1 MASADKWLTAKL
13 REDGARLREVRG
25 DLLRK
30 EQGGS
35 QRWFQGPEGC
45 DLFLWYRDG
54 AGAIQIQLTFL
65 RAVIEWSEAEGLRT
79 GKLAAFNPWRPNRDQ
94 SRLIFDRAVDPE
106 TIRLAKALLEKA
118 SVDELTLALVRS
130 KLGLK

>member
-1 MASADKWLTAKL
+1 MAPADKWLTAKL
-13 REDGARLREVRG
+13 QEDGTRLREVRG

-30 EQGGS
+30 EPQGS

-45 DLFLWYRDG
+45 DLFLWYREG

-65 RAVIEWSEAEGLRT
+65 RFVIEWSETEGLRT
-79 GKLAAFNPWRPNRDQ
+79 GKLASFNARRPTQDQ
-94 SRLIFDRAVDPE
+94 SRLVFDRSADAE

-118 SVDELTLALVRS
+118 SVDDVTLAVVRGR
-130 KLGLK
+130 LGLK